1 MRPSA
6 LLLLAAALAGSLSD
20 AASLNNPSLA
30 LDRRQGTEGGRLAHP
45 PHNNEPINPHFLNRV
60 LGRRQGTQ
68 GGKQPQPIQPPYG
81 YDPANPGW
89 SQNLIVDPSASTTTG
104 AGAQPSAVAGDA
116 GGNATNG
123 DGSAPSVDEILN
135 PNNNPVSDGAGA
147 TTGAAGATATT
158 TDGAGA
164 ATTTTGAAAATGSTS
179 LLDAG
184 PTQAPDGSVPS
195 DLAGIDI
202 PSGAVPAV
210 TGGADGNANGGATT
224 ATTTTTSTTA
234 AAGGGGNDGGAV
246 TTTTTTTEGGADV
259 TTPPGNNDGGN
270 YTPGRR
276 FRCKPKSTTVRGGA
290 EEVTTTP
297 CTKTTTT
304 TTPCTKTTTTTPCTK
319 TNGGGAIEVGAPTD
333 VNVDGGA
340 TSTNGA
346 IEVGAPTDVNV
357 DGSAT
362 STSTPCTKTKKKK
375 TKTKTMKSR
384 PTNGASFQDVENAS
398 DSMVA
403 LLAELQSS
411 VDIPGL
417 IADLKETTGVNKFE
431 LSALLSNLVQT
442 FNTKS
447 TISVS
452 DVVQAIN
459 DAAGGTDVS
468 SAEILADFV
477 DSLKNGAKES
487 DVISL
492 LEKLADSV
500 KDFSQ
505 KELDVL
511 AQMIEKAQ
519 FSDA

>member
-6 LLLLAAALAGSLSD
+6 LLLLAAAIAAPLAES
-20 AASLNNPSLA
+20 ASINNPAGA
-30 LDRRQGTEGGRLAHP
+30 LDRRDGTLGERLSHP

-68 GGKQPQPIQPPYG
+68 GGKQSQPIQPPYG

-89 SQNLIVDPSASTTTG
+89 SQNLIVDPSSSTTTG

-123 DGSAPSVDEILN
+123 DGSAPSEDEILN
-135 PNNNPVSDGAGA
+135 PNNNPVSAGAG
-147 TTGAAGATATT
+147 TTSDAGAGATATT
-158 TDGAGA
+158 TGAAGA
-164 ATTTTGAAAATGSTS
+164 ATTTSDAAATGSTS

-184 PTQAPDGSVPS
+184 PTQAPDASLPS

-210 TGGADGNANGGATT
+210 TGGADGNANGGATST
-224 ATTTTTSTTA
+224 TTTTTTAEGGNGNGGGAATTTTTTA
-234 AAGGGGNDGGAV
+234 
-246 TTTTTTTEGGADV
+246 TTTEGGADV
-259 TTPPGNNDGGN
+259 TTPPGNNGGGN

-319 TNGGGAIEVGAPTD
+319 TTGSAIE
-333 VNVDGGA
+333 
-340 TSTNGA
+340 
-346 IEVGAPTDVNV
+346 IGAPTDVNV

-362 STSTPCTKTKKKK
+362 STSTKKMK

-384 PTNGASFQDVENAS
+384 PTEGASFQDVENAS
-398 DSMVA
+398 NSMVA

-447 TISVS
+447 TISIS

-468 SAEILADFV
+468 SAEILADIV
-477 DSLKNGAKES
+477 DSLKNGATEA